1 MCIRDRQPWDA
12 CGLGWYAPSEA
23 GNAVR
28 NPGSST
34 GSGNEPCRCAK
45 PTAIDGMR
53 GFFPTSAACVK
64 CPPPQDRSPSLD
76 LRFRVKRLAGQPAPR
91 RRAQTLKSPP
101 NRAFYRFSL
110 RAGLLRLLL
119 IPGSTASRP
128 GETWVYTGQI
138 GAQNGISAFNANH
151 EASLV
156 WPPHSVR
163 GVRTTFSVHFVSH
176 VCADTPSLAKPSSH
190 PNGCC
195 RTIGYSAD
203 SFDQV
208 RCYCLA

>member
-1 MCIRDRQPWDA
+1 MVFPIRQPWDA
-12 CGLGWYAPSEA
+12 CGLGWYAPSEP

-28 NPGSST
+28 NPGSSK

-45 PTAIDGMR
+45 PTAINGMR

-110 RAGLLRLLL
+110 RALLSRSRRRRRGSGPRSLLRRLHRYGNEAGGHHLRAYVDRGKFGRGRVGARVRMVSAVHRVL
-119 IPGSTASRP
+119 DGAVPHRHGSQRGGRAP
-128 GETWVYTGQI
+128 V
-138 GAQNGISAFNANH
+138 AQ
-151 EASLV
+151 
-156 WPPHSVR
+156 
-163 GVRTTFSVHFVSH
+163 
-176 VCADTPSLAKPSSH
+176 D
-190 PNGCC
+190 
-195 RTIGYSAD
+195 
-203 SFDQV
+203 
-208 RCYCLA
+208 